1 MMRNRFVVAITILM
15 LISPTAGFAS
25 EEEALAE
32 VVVRPLGFAG
42 LVVGSAVFLV
52 TLPASILVGGS
63 DKMAEVL
70 VKRPYQFTFQ
80 RGMGE
85 GLKHSDYP
93 SDF

>member
-1 MMRNRFVVAITILM
+1 M
-15 LISPTAGFAS
+15 LVSPTAGFAS

-32 VVVRPLGFAG
+32 VVVRPLGLAG

-85 GLKHSDYP
+85 GLKRSEYP